1 METLTTNKKE
11 FTTVAEVAQ
20 EIGLNHLALKL
31 LDYLDQYH
39 PDLALDYDFIMQRA
53 DYAAE
58 VRDNM
63 IKNSDGHPALLQE
76 AESECNR
83 VLMAD
88 LEFSE
93 HNIIFDIVDNY
104 YYEQNQTKKPADVK
118 EIAIELR
125 PQLKAIFAEYPTDNP
140 DFTAEVEYDEMIE
153 KLTKKIEKLLQ
164 KRDELPF

>member
-1 METLTTNKKE
+1 MGTDKK
-11 FTTVAEVAQ
+11 FTTVAKVAK

-39 PDLALDYDFIMQRA
+39 PNLALDYDFIIERA
-53 DYAAE
+53 NYAAT

-63 IKNSDGHPALLQE
+63 IKNSHGHPALLQE

-93 HNIIFDIVDNY
+93 HSIIFDIVDEY
-104 YYEQNQTKKPADVK
+104 YYEKDDTKKPAEVK

-125 PQLKAIFAEYPTDNP
+125 PQLKVIFAKYPTDNP
-140 DFTAEVEYDEMIE
+140 EFTAAVEYDEMTE
-153 KLTKKIEKLLQ
+153 ELTKKIERLLQ

>member
-1 METLTTNKKE
+1 METDKKI
-11 FTTVAEVAQ
+11 TAVAEVAK

-39 PDLALDYDFIMQRA
+39 PDLALDYDFIIERA
-53 DYAAE
+53 NYAARA
-58 VRDNM
+58 RDNM
-63 IKNSDGHPALLQE
+63 IKNSDGNSALLQE

-93 HNIIFDIVDNY
+93 HSIIFDIVDNY
-104 YYEQNQTKKPADVK
+104 YYEQNDTKMPVAVK
-118 EIAIELR
+118 QIAIELR
-125 PQLKAIFAEYPTDNP
+125 PQLKAIFAKYPTDNP
-140 DFTAEVEYDEMIE
+140 DFTAEVEYDEMVE
-153 KLTKKIEKLLQ
+153 ELTKEIEKLLQ

>member
-1 METLTTNKKE
+1 METKK
-11 FTTVAEVAQ
+11 FTTVAQVAKK
-20 EIGLNHLALKL
+20 IGLNHLALKL

-39 PDLALDYDFIMQRA
+39 PDLALDYDFIMERA
-53 DYAAE
+53 DYAAS

-63 IKNSDGHPALLQE
+63 IKNSNGHPALLQE

-93 HNIIFDIVDNY
+93 HSIIFDIVDEY
-104 YYEQNQTKKPADVK
+104 YYEKDNSKKPAEVK

-125 PQLKAIFAEYPTDNP
+125 PQLKNIFAKYPIDNP
-140 DFTAEVEYDEMIE
+140 EFTAEVEYDEMIE
-153 KLTKKIEKLLQ
+153 KLTHEVEKLLQ